1 MAGGYHQ
8 GRIGRLSNVCV
19 ETMNRAL
26 MSISTAVPAPEEIG
40 PRAHPAPVARF
51 EAVGLKHQDDLG
63 GSRGLSFALAP
74 GSFHTLTGPS
84 AADKTSI
91 LKLICMTRSP
101 ARGRVQVFGRD
112 VASLKRAEAAS
123 IRRRIG
129 VVFRD
134 MPMLEHLTVFENAAL
149 GPRIAG
155 RKPAEYGP
163 QVSDVL
169 RWVGLGRR
177 VDERPAILSD
187 GERRC
192 LVIARA
198 VANGPEILLAD
209 DPTDGLDTVST
220 HRVVRLM
227 TDLAA
232 SGMTVLVAMANEQLA
247 TASGASRLQVQDG
260 RVTLIE
266 GASQGVAP

>member
-1 MAGGYHQ
+1 
-8 GRIGRLSNVCV
+8 
-19 ETMNRAL
+19 
-26 MSISTAVPAPEEIG
+26 MSTNTAATAPEEAG

-51 EAVGLKHQDDLG
+51 EAVCLKDQDDRRG
-63 GSRGLSFALAP
+63 APGLSFALAP

-91 LKLICMTRSP
+91 LKLICMARRP

-112 VASLKRAEAAS
+112 TASLGRAEAAS
-123 IRRRIG
+123 MRRRIG

-134 MPMLEHLTVFENAAL
+134 MPFLEHLSVFENAAL

-155 RKPAEYGP
+155 RETADYGP
-163 QVSDVL
+163 QVREVL

-177 VDERPAILSD
+177 ADARPEMLSG

-192 LVIARA
+192 LAIARA

-209 DPTDGLDTVST
+209 DPIEDLDIVST
-220 HRVVRLM
+220 RRVLRLM
-227 TDLAA
+227 AGLAA
-232 SGMTVLVAMANEQLA
+232 SGMAVLVAMSDDRLA
-247 TASGASRLQVQDG
+247 VASGAPMLQLQDG

-266 GASQGVAP
+266 GAAEGVSI

>member
-1 MAGGYHQ
+1 MTQ
-8 GRIGRLSNVCV
+8 
-19 ETMNRAL
+19 AL
-26 MSISTAVPAPEEIG
+26 MSISTAPLAPEEAG

-51 EAVGLKHQDDLG
+51 EAVALKNHDEPR

-84 AADKTSI
+84 AADRTSI
-91 LKLICMTRSP
+91 LKLICMIRQPT
-101 ARGRVQVFGRD
+101 RGRVQVFGRD

-123 IRRRIG
+123 VRRRIG
-129 VVFRD
+129 VVFPD
-134 MPMLEHLTVFENAAL
+134 MPMLEHLSVFENAAL
-149 GPRIAG
+149 GPRVAG

-177 VDERPAILSD
+177 VDERPAILSG

-192 LVIARA
+192 LAIARA

-209 DPTDGLDTVST
+209 DPTEGLDTIST
-220 HRVVRLM
+220 HRVLRLM
-227 TDLAA
+227 SDLAA
-232 SGMTVLVAMANEQLA
+232 SGMTVLVAVGDDKLAAACGAPMLQL
-247 TASGASRLQVQDG
+247 QDG

>member
-1 MAGGYHQ
+1 
-8 GRIGRLSNVCV
+8 
-19 ETMNRAL
+19 
-26 MSISTAVPAPEEIG
+26 MSISTAAPAPEEAG

-51 EAVGLKHQDDLG
+51 EAVSLKHDDEVR

-91 LKLICMTRSP
+91 LKLICMIKQP
-101 ARGRVQVFGRD
+101 ARGRVQVLGRD

-123 IRRRIG
+123 MRRRIG
-129 VVFRD
+129 VVFPD
-134 MPMLEHLTVFENAAL
+134 MPLLDHLTAFENAAL

-192 LVIARA
+192 LAIARA

-220 HRVVRLM
+220 RRVLRLM
-227 TDLAA
+227 TELAA
-232 SGMTVLVAMANEQLA
+232 SGMTVLATMANEQLA
-247 TASGASRLQVQDG
+247 AASGAPMLQLQDG
-260 RVTLIE
+260 RMTLIE
-266 GASQGVAP
+266 GATPGVAI